1 MTCHGAPW
9 LMTWTDHQ
17 LPWVSPTHTFCYTQE
32 LLAMFQKL
40 PVSLCVLNTGELL
53 LTAYRLF
60 PPSFLP
66 FPLYQ
71 NTTAL
76 VAFLLSFLNF
86 STISAILLLQVC
98 VSRLLI
104 FVPLKV
110 SLFLIILPVRTWFKT
125 IQTYMVHS
133 ESRVTLDLH
142 VFFKPHSKTLSF

>member
-1 MTCHGAPW
+1 
-9 LMTWTDHQ
+9 
-17 LPWVSPTHTFCYTQE
+17 
-32 LLAMFQKL
+32 MFQKL

-110 SLFLIILPVRTWFKT
+110 SLFLIILPVRT
-125 IQTYMVHS
+125 
-133 ESRVTLDLH
+133 
-142 VFFKPHSKTLSF
+142 